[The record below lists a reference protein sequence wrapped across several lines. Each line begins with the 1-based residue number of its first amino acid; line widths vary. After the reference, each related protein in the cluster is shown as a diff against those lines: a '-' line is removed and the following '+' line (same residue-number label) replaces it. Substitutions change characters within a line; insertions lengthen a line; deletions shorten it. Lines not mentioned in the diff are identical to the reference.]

1 MKIYDRICA
10 YFIIFAIV
18 LIIAAC
24 VGNTSNTPV
33 SHSEEGVEITDTLNG
48 NYVKPS
54 VIVHNG
60 HRYLIFFYYAENPTI
75 IIHDPECEKKDML
88 WVLQHQHNHSNT
100 D

>member
-60 HRYLIFFYYAENPTI
+60 HRYLIFFTSSNV
-75 IIHDPECEKKDML
+75 IHDPECEKKDML
-88 WVLQHQHNHSNT
+88 WVLQHQHSHLNT

>member
-60 HRYLIFFYYAENPTI
+60 HRYLIFFYFADNPTV
-75 IIHDPECEKKDML
+75 IHDPECEKKDML
-88 WVLQHQHNHSNT
+88 WVLQHQHSHLNT